1 MRPWYVATL
10 LLIAVNVGEVVA
22 SLPVRV
28 HLPDLPKL
36 TAQLV
41 FLAFVVGPTEELL
54 FRGLIQTALNGPHPA
69 PLRGR
74 GNGPARGEGWRVQ
87 RGTVIGAILFGLFHL
102 INLAYQSVGSTLQ
115 QVLTAFVIG
124 LFFGVLYDRTR
135 NLVGASF
142 AHSVADLSGT
152 AIPLIAYFALS
163 H

>member
-1 MRPWYVATL
+1 MAPTLPSPW
-10 LLIAVNVGEVVA
+10 
-22 SLPVRV
+22 
-28 HLPDLPKL
+28 
-36 TAQLV
+36 
-41 FLAFVVGPTEELL
+41 
-54 FRGLIQTALNGPHPA
+54 
-69 PLRGR
+69 GR
-74 GNGPARGEGWRVQ
+74 GNSPGRGEGWRVQ
-87 RGTVIGAILFGLFHL
+87 RGTVIGAILFGRFHL

-124 LFFGVLYDRTR
+124 LFFGVLYDRRR